1 MDIRIL
7 RYFLAIAR
15 SENIT
20 KAANTLHIA
29 QPSLSKQL
37 MELEDELGT
46 KLLIRGKRKI
56 SLTEDGIFLSKRA
69 EEIISLLEKTEHE
82 ITSDQENICGDIS
95 IGSGETE
102 AMDIVLQATSSLS
115 QKYPE
120 IHYHLFSGDATDVME
135 RLDQGVLDFGI
146 LIEPVDTLKYD
157 SIHLPVTDTWGIL
170 MAEDSPLALKEC
182 LLPEDLVD
190 LPLIIPQRSGLQRD
204 FSLWIGTDLQRLNI
218 IATYNLGFNAAMP
231 VKQGLGYALT
241 LDKLIYTGAGSGLAF
256 RSLAPEMKAQ
266 LSLVWKR
273 YQIFS
278 KASEQ
283 FLNAVQTMISFD

>member
-7 RYFLAIAR
+7 RYFLTVAK

-20 KAANTLHIA
+20 KAANALHIA

-46 KLLIRGKRKI
+46 QLLIRGKRKV

-69 EEIISLLEKTEHE
+69 EEIISLLEKTERE
-82 ITSDQENICGDIS
+82 ITSEQENIYGDIS

-102 AMDIVLQATSSLS
+102 AMDVVLQAASALS
-115 QKYPE
+115 RKYPE

-135 RLDQGVLDFGI
+135 RLDQGILDFGI
-146 LIEPVDTLKYD
+146 LIEPIDTLKYD
-157 SIHLPVTDTWGIL
+157 SIHLPVTDIWGIL
-170 MAEDSPLALKEC
+170 MTEDSTLAQKEF
-182 LLPEDLVD
+182 LHPEDLVD

-204 FSLWIGTDLQRLNI
+204 FSLWIGKDIQKLNVV
-218 IATYNLGFNAAMP
+218 ATYNLGFNASMP
-231 VKQGLGYALT
+231 VKQRLGYALA
-241 LDKLIYTGAGSGLAF
+241 LDKLIYTGPGSGLTF
-256 RSLAPEMKAQ
+256 RPLAPEMKAQ

-273 YQIFS
+273 YQFFS

-283 FLNAVQTMISFD
+283 FLKAVQTLI